1 MQNIKIK
8 FVYKR
13 GFRRAWAVLSVIWL
27 IAIILLNFD
36 DGEPLTRVFMAG
48 ILPPIILYAIGA
60 ALVWIIEGFAKPD
73 H

>member
-8 FVYKR
+8 FAYKR

-27 IAIILLNFD
+27 MSVIMIKLGDYDPAYWI
-36 DGEPLTRVFMAG
+36 FMAG